1 MQDRIEINGVW
12 YVRESSVQI
21 EDLDPTNFEGC
32 VVENND
38 FCIEATRLI
47 KKQYA
52 QYESD
57 IDLKVTDKRGGKGKC
72 VEHRWDNNAWMVSVM
87 QNSQPAVDSLKEGLI
102 NLELKH
108 IQYFQAFFKYL
119 SEVKLWLKH

>member
-21 EDLDPTNFEGC
+21 EDLDPINFEGC
-32 VVENND
+32 VVENGD
-38 FCIEATRLI
+38 FCIEATRLT
-47 KKQYA
+47 KNQYA

-57 IDLKVTDKRGGKGKC
+57 IDLKVTDKRGGKGKW
-72 VEHRWDNNAWMVSVM
+72 VEHHWDNNAWMVGVM
-87 QNSQPAVDSLKEGLI
+87 QNSQPAVDSLEEGLV

-119 SEVKLWLKH
+119 SEVKLWLKC